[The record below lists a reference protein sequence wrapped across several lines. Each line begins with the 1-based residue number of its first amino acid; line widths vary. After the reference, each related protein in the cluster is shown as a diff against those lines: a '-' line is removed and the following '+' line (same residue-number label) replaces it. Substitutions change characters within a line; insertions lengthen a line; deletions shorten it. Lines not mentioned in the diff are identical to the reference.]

1 MRKHT
6 TRTKGM
12 GRKISLMAVPSVFLA
27 TAAFADAAGGSGSGS
42 MSPLMIV
49 FLAFIGVFVV
59 MQLIPAMAIFGSL
72 VSAILKKTRKTEESA
87 PANERV

>member
-12 GRKISLMAVPSVFLA
+12 GRKVSMMVVPSIFMA
-27 TAAFADAAGGSGSGS
+27 TAALADTAGGSGS

-49 FLAFIGVFVV
+49 FLAFIGVFVL
-59 MQLIPAMAIFGSL
+59 MQLIPALAIFGSL
-72 VSAILKKTRKTEESA
+72 LSAVFRKSRKTEESA
-87 PANERV
+87 PVKERI